1 MTNKLHRACDG
12 CDKIEFLAQIDGQ
25 WFCSDCYA
33 HELNLKTKLNQ
44 ARETTEIQMLEIP
57 PSTTPIDERLKK
69 AFIDKTNEIL
79 LSGMTHEQVKYHIAD
94 LQDMVK
100 VLNVQIQATMDIDEQ
115 WERSATAE
123 ERERLRAKDKEHRA
137 KARPSMNADGTKK
150 VKPATTPKPVVVG
163 DAGDKAF
170 ENLVEKLIRTGMD
183 RAAAETM
190 IRGMKA
196 KK

>member
-1 MTNKLHRACDG
+1 MTNKKPENNECEACPNVG
-12 CDKIEFLAQIDGQ
+12 PLAEINNL
-25 WFCSDCYA
+25 WLCVPCYA
-33 HELNLKTKLNQ
+33 KEVTTNNSVQAKTKQ
-44 ARETTEIQMLEIP
+44 IEVE

-69 AFIDKTNEIL
+69 AFIDKTNSIL

-100 VLNVQIQATMDIDEQ
+100 VLNVQIQATMDIDDQ
-115 WERSATAE
+115 WERAATNE
-123 ERERLRAKDKEHRA
+123 EREKLREKDKAYRA

-150 VKPATTPKPVVVG
+150 VKQPAAPKPVIVG

-183 RAAAETM
+183 RPTAETM
-190 IRGMKA
+190 IRGMKG